1 MISEK
6 LVPTL
11 ESGRGR
17 GYIPA
22 PSRFTGKKAMAAKK
36 KTGKE
41 IYFLV
46 CKETK
51 EQNYTVVLN
60 KTAKGKVFK
69 KYCPR
74 LQKHTEHTPKKV

>member
-1 MISEK
+1 MGIVTCK
-6 LVPTL
+6 IAGIIL
-11 ESGRGR
+11 ESS
-17 GYIPA
+17 I
-22 PSRFTGKKAMAAKK
+22 MASSKK

-51 EQNYTVVLN
+51 DQNYTVVLN
-60 KTAKGKVFK
+60 KEHKGLTFK

-74 LQKHTEHTPKKV
+74 LRRHTEHTAKKV

>member
-1 MISEK
+1 
-6 LVPTL
+6 
-11 ESGRGR
+11 
-17 GYIPA
+17 
-22 PSRFTGKKAMAAKK
+22 MASNKK
-36 KTGKE
+36 KSGKE

-60 KTAKGKVFK
+60 KTHKGLTFK

-74 LQKHTEHTPKKV
+74 LRRHTEHTAKKV

>member
-1 MISEK
+1 
-6 LVPTL
+6 
-11 ESGRGR
+11 
-17 GYIPA
+17 
-22 PSRFTGKKAMAAKK
+22 MAAKK